1 MLLICHPAI
10 TASSATL
17 HWPKAD
23 NPRRRSNVRFR
34 LKLTSVGLKQKQ
46 DRVLDF
52 RASRR
57 KVIKAI
63 GAGEGNRTLVI
74 SLEGR
79 WKTVSDQ
86 SRLRLFLSSKRAFW
100 GKS

>member
-46 DRVLDF
+46 DRVSTF
-52 RASRR
+52 APAAA
-57 KVIKAI
+57 K
-63 GAGEGNRTLVI
+63 
-74 SLEGR
+74 
-79 WKTVSDQ
+79 
-86 SRLRLFLSSKRAFW
+86 
-100 GKS
+100 